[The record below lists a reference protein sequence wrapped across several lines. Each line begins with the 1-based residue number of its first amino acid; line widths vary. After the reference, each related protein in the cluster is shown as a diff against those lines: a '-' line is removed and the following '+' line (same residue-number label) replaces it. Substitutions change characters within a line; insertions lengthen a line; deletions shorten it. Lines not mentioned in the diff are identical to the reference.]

1 RPGAGGGWPGGPLR
15 AAFGPRSLCFWV
27 GGGALGP
34 APAAGAPRQLRGTR
48 FALAPA
54 LWAAL
59 LAMSALQFGIATLG
73 DGGLERVKQL
83 FLFNALMDVCLVGGG
98 LWAGSRLW
106 TWCRS
111 SGRLAPAHAGA
122 R

>member
-1 RPGAGGGWPGGPLR
+1 MWSAWSTLR
-15 AAFGPRSLCFWV
+15 LAFLPRSLWFLVACWV
-27 GGGALGP
+27 LGAALV
-34 APAAGAPRQLRGTR
+34 ADAHRQLRGTR
-48 FALAPA
+48 CALLPA
-54 LWAAL
+54 LGAAL

-98 LWAGSRLW
+98 LWLGSRLW
-106 TWCRS
+106 TWWRV
-111 SGRLAPAHAGA
+111 SGWLSLAHAGA